1 MTIIMTGRRVLLL
14 LLLRLRRRRATAE
27 AQVPTSAGEAE
38 SWTHHV
44 SVDAT
49 ST

>member
-27 AQVPTSAGEAE
+27 AQDPSSAGEAE
-38 SWTHHV
+38 IWTHLV